1 MRQAKRQPKTK
12 EEAALIKVLKQECG
26 NTYKT
31 FELLAFIRSCGGVE
45 AVLLK
50 NPKLKRFWNKQVDQE
65 STKVF
70 VGERGGRYYKRTRP
84 DGTTYREYTF

>member
-12 EEAALIKVLKQECG
+12 EETALIKVLKQECG

-45 AVLLK
+45 AVCLK
-50 NPKLKRFWNKQVDQE
+50 IQN
-65 STKVF
+65 
-70 VGERGGRYYKRTRP
+70 
-84 DGTTYREYTF
+84 